1 MKRWLRKRGIFVST
15 DTWTAC
21 PEPPGKAWQT
31 PACVAGLRGQGQAR
45 RPGPRPVE
53 AGPAPVRPVSLA
65 QAQRGAEEPMPRGH
79 ALCSLCPGPRGE
91 RMGPGGRGQVGP
103 SVLREHRQV
112 DRRRG
117 AGGVARSRGGGGLP
131 AGPARRRG
139 RHKTLSCPVTQGELG
154 HCPRP
159 RAFSGRTLAGW
170 SAFVLHDPS
179 VQQRRLPS
187 EAGPRGSRFQGPAG
201 GREAARS
208 VARTPTGTE
217 IPRTRLILCR
227 PPPFPPPALS
237 LSLCSAR
244 PAGPRPCPCSPG
256 SARRVAKGRS
266 ERFRGARHPIP
277 GSSNAHSRS
286 LGATV
291 MSPE

>member
-1 MKRWLRKRGIFVST
+1 MADACLRRRAAWPGPGPSPRPPSRGGRSCSRE
-15 DTWTAC
+15 A
-21 PEPPGKAWQT
+21 G
-31 PACVAGLRGQGQAR
+31 VAG
-45 RPGPRPVE
+45 PGPAWGGGADATRPRSVL
-53 AGPAPVRPVSLA
+53 AVPRPA
-65 QAQRGAEEPMPRGH
+65 RGEN
-79 ALCSLCPGPRGE
+79 GPR
-91 RMGPGGRGQVGP
+91 GRGQVGP

-208 VARTPTGTE
+208 VARTLTGTE

-244 PAGPRPCPCSPG
+244 PAGPRPCPCSAG